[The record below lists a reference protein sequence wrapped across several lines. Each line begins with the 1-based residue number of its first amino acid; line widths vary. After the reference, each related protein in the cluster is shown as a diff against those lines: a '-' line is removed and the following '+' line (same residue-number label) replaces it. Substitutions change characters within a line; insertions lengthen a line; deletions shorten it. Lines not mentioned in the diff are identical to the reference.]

1 MRSQRAM
8 LRKYRDEKKIS
19 VSQYHDMYY
28 KVKGN
33 QFRNKRILL
42 ETIISIREEAQR
54 AAQIQARA
62 QNAKSAAETKDKAAK
77 GLARRAAAK

>member
-1 MRSQRAM
+1 
-8 LRKYRDEKKIS
+8 
-19 VSQYHDMYY
+19 MYY

-62 QNAKSAAETKDKAAK
+62 QNAKAAAETKNKAAK